1 MEQKEEASPCDFGDD
16 VCVDR
21 VCGRRDRLAN
31 PRLTSGIEEEKISEE
46 EEEEEEEENILTE
59 QHFAFV
65 LYVSCPLYLL

>member
-46 EEEEEEEENILTE
+46 EEENILTE
-59 QHFAFV
+59 QHLAFV
-65 LYVSCPLYLL
+65 LSVSCPLYLL